1 MKLDRLTE
9 KGQEAMVAAD
19 ALTVQYKNTQLEPE
33 HLLLAL
39 LDQSGGIAAQI
50 VTKLGAS
57 PDRLRARV
65 EGAVGR
71 LPKSYGVRGKTGI
84 SYPTRNVLDQAEK
97 EAGRMKDAY
106 VSTEHLMMALAA
118 TSNIGESG
126 RLMRDMNI
134 TRDAINGVLTTI
146 RGGTAPITEQ
156 NPEVSYATLERYGRD
171 LTQRAKDGKL
181 DPVVGRDEEI
191 RRCVEVLSR
200 RSKNNPVLIGEPG
213 VGKTAIVEGLA
224 QRIVRGD
231 VPQSLKD
238 KKLIS
243 LDLGAVVA
251 GAKFRGEFEERLRAV
266 LREVEQAQGR
276 IILFLD
282 ELHTIMG
289 AGGSSDGGMDASQMI
304 KPALS
309 RGELHMVGATTLD
322 EYRKHIEKDP
332 ALERRFQPI
341 LVKEPGI
348 DDTISILRG
357 LRERYEV
364 HHGVKFTDSALVAAA
379 NLSQRYI
386 SDRFLPD
393 KAIDLIDEAAAKLR
407 TEIDSLPSELDAV
420 RRELSQL
427 ETEREALKRET
438 ATLPDTE
445 TTERLHRLEK
455 QVEDLRER
463 NHQLSV
469 QWELEKEAID
479 KTRTIKEEIE
489 KTRPQLEEALR
500 HQDYTKASELRYGK
514 LAKLEQ
520 ELKEQESKLG
530 EVQRGKGLLSERVE
544 ADLIAEI
551 VSRWTGIPV
560 NRMLQSEMDKL
571 LTMEDR
577 LRERV
582 IGQET
587 ALVAVADA
595 VRRARAGLQ
604 DPNRPLGSFM
614 FLGPTGVGKTELA
627 RALAEF
633 LFDDEHSMIR
643 LDMSEYMEK
652 SSAARLVGAPPGF
665 VGYEEG
671 GQLTEAVRRRPYS
684 VVLFDEVEKA
694 HPDVFNM
701 LLQVLED
708 GRLTDSQGRTVDFKN
723 TVIILTSNIG
733 SNAIMDL
740 AQSGH
745 SQKDIRDAVMLALR
759 DQFRPEFLNRIDET
773 IVFKPLGR
781 QEINFIVDIQLKSLR
796 KRLAERRLTLEL
808 SPEARGLVVEVGYD
822 PVYGAR
828 PLRRAIQQLIL
839 DPLAKDV
846 ISGHFKEGDTIRVD
860 LATSDTGERILKF
873 TNVNDPAETP
883 AIAPAPAGT
892 LVTPAPAQ
900 AAPEPESTPPP
911 PAPVEPP
918 APVLTES

>member
-19 ALTVQYKNTQLEPE
+19 ALAEQNQNSQLEPE
-33 HLLLAL
+33 HLLVAL

-50 VTKLGAS
+50 VTKLNAS
-57 PDRLRARV
+57 PDRLKARV
-65 EGAVGR
+65 EGAIGR
-71 LPKSYGVRGKTGI
+71 LPKTYGVRGRTAI
-84 SYPTRNVLDQAEK
+84 SLAAKNVLDQAEK
-97 EAGRMKDAY
+97 EATRMKDAY

-118 TSNIGESG
+118 PSNTGESG
-126 RLMRDMNI
+126 RLMRDMSI
-134 TRDAINGVLTTI
+134 TRDAINNVLTSI
-146 RGGTAPITEQ
+146 RGGTAPITNQ

-171 LTQRAKDGKL
+171 LTKRAKDGKL

-191 RRCVEVLSR
+191 RRCIEVLSR

-231 VPQSLKD
+231 VPQSLKE

-243 LDLGAVVA
+243 LDLGALVA

-266 LREVEQAQGR
+266 LREVEQAEGQ

-289 AGGSSDGGMDASQMI
+289 AGGSSDGGMDASQLI

-309 RGELHMVGATTLD
+309 RGELHMIGATTLD
-322 EYRKHIEKDP
+322 EYRNIEKDP

-341 LVKEPGI
+341 QVKEPSVE
-348 DDTISILRG
+348 DTISILRG
-357 LRERYEV
+357 LRDRYEV
-364 HHGVKFTDSALVAAA
+364 HHGVQFTDSALVAAA
-379 NLSQRYI
+379 QLSHRYI

-427 ETEREALKRET
+427 ETEREALRRET
-438 ATLPDTE
+438 ADLADTE
-445 TTERLHRLEK
+445 TTERLERLEK
-455 QVEDLRER
+455 QIEDLRER

-469 QWELEKEAID
+469 QWELEKAAID
-479 KTRTIKEEIE
+479 KTREIKAEIE
-489 KTRPQLEEALR
+489 KTRPELETALR
-500 HQDYTKASELRYGK
+500 DQDYTRASQLQYGK
-514 LAKLEQ
+514 LAQLQQ

-530 EVQRGKGLLSERVE
+530 EVQRGKALLSERVDAE
-544 ADLIAEI
+544 LIAEI
-551 VSRWTGIPV
+551 VARWTGIPV
-560 NRMLQSEMDKL
+560 SRMMQSEMDKL
-571 LTMEDR
+571 LKMEDQ
-577 LRERV
+577 LRQRV
-582 IGQET
+582 IGQEEALT
-587 ALVAVADA
+587 AIADA

-633 LFDDEHSMIR
+633 LFDDEHAMIR

-652 SSAARLVGAPPGF
+652 SSAQRLTGAPPGY

-671 GQLTEAVRRRPYS
+671 GQLTEAVRRRPYA
-684 VVLFDEVEKA
+684 VVLFDEVEKG
-694 HPDVFNM
+694 HPDVFNL
-701 LLQVLED
+701 LLQILED

-733 SNAIMDL
+733 SNDIMNL
-740 AQSGH
+740 SQAGH
-745 SQKDIRDAVMLALR
+745 SQKEVRDAVMIALR
-759 DQFRPEFLNRIDET
+759 DHFRPEMLNRIDEI
-773 IVFKPLGR
+773 IVFKPLGKE
-781 QEINFIVDIQLKSLR
+781 QIDYIVDIQLRSLR
-796 KRLAERRLTLEL
+796 KRLEERRLSLEL
-808 SPEARGLVVEVGYD
+808 SPEARALLVEVGYD
-822 PVYGAR
+822 PAFGAR
-828 PLRRAIQQLIL
+828 PLRRAIQQLVL
-839 DPLAKDV
+839 DPLAIEV
-846 ISGHFKEGDTIRVD
+846 IKGRFKEGDTIRAD
-860 LATSDTGERILKF
+860 AATNDKGDRILVF
-873 TNVNDPAETP
+873 NEANA
-883 AIAPAPAGT
+883 AAPAPQ
-892 LVTPAPAQ
+892 LV
-900 AAPEPESTPPP
+900 S
-911 PAPVEPP
+911 
-918 APVLTES
+918 

>member
-9 KGQEAMVAAD
+9 KGQEAMVSAD
-19 ALTVQYKNTQLEPE
+19 ALVEQYKNAQLEPE
-33 HLLLAL
+33 HLALAL

-50 VTKLGAS
+50 VTKLGQS
-57 PDRLRARV
+57 PDRLRTRI

-71 LPKSYGVRGKTGI
+71 LTKSYGVRAKTTI
-84 SYPTRNVLDQAEK
+84 SYATRNVLDNAEK
-97 EAGRMKDAY
+97 EAGRMNDAY
-106 VSTEHLMMALAA
+106 VSTEHLMMALAGPA
-118 TSNIGESG
+118 NIGEAG
-126 RLMRDMNI
+126 RLMRDMGI
-134 TRDAINGVLTTI
+134 TRDAINGVLTSI
-146 RGGTAPITEQ
+146 RGNSGPITEK
-156 NPEVSYATLERYGRD
+156 NPEVNYATLERYGRD
-171 LTQRAKDGKL
+171 LTKRAKDGKL

-238 KKLIS
+238 KMLVS
-243 LDLGAVVA
+243 LDLGALVA

-266 LREVEQAQGR
+266 LREVEQAEGR

-289 AGGSSDGGMDASQMI
+289 AGGSADGGMDASQLI

-341 LVKEPGI
+341 LVQEPSV

-379 NLSQRYI
+379 TLSNRYI

-438 ATLPDTE
+438 ATLADTE
-445 TTERLHRLEK
+445 TSERLARLEK

-469 QWELEKEAID
+469 QWELEKGAID
-479 KTRTIKEEIE
+479 RTRTIKEEIE

-500 HQDYTKASELRYGK
+500 NQDYTRASELRYGK
-514 LAKLEQ
+514 LANLEK

-530 EVQRGKGLLSERVE
+530 EVQRGKGLLSERVD

-551 VSRWTGIPV
+551 VARWTGIPV
-560 NRMLQSEMDKL
+560 SRMLQSEMDKL

-633 LFDDEHSMIR
+633 LFDDEHAMIR

-652 SSAARLVGAPPGF
+652 SSAARLTGAPPGF

-671 GQLTEAVRRRPYS
+671 GQLTEAVRRRPYA
-684 VVLFDEVEKA
+684 VVLFDEVEKG
-694 HPDVFNM
+694 HPDVFNL
-701 LLQVLED
+701 LLQILED

-733 SNAIMDL
+733 SQDIMNL
-740 AQSGH
+740 TQTGH
-745 SQKDIRDAVMLALR
+745 TQKDIRDSVMLALR
-759 DQFRPEFLNRIDET
+759 GQFRPEFLNRIDEI

-781 QEINFIVDIQLKSLR
+781 EEINYIVDIQLKSLH

-808 SPEARGLVVEVGYD
+808 SPEARGLLVEVGYD
-822 PVYGAR
+822 PAFGAR
-828 PLRRAIQQLIL
+828 PLRRAVQQLIL
-839 DPLAKDV
+839 DPLAKEV
-846 ISGHFKEGDTIRVD
+846 IRGKFKEGDTIR
-860 LATSDTGERILKF
+860 
-873 TNVNDPAETP
+873 AELTTAP
-883 AIAPAPAGT
+883 DGDRTLDFRKVSGAAPAPETAS
-892 LVTPAPAQ
+892 TPA
-900 AAPEPESTPPP
+900 EPVAP
-911 PAPVEPP
+911 PAPVRTLDLENSDEPDTSPEEPP
-918 APVLTES
+918 TPALKEN